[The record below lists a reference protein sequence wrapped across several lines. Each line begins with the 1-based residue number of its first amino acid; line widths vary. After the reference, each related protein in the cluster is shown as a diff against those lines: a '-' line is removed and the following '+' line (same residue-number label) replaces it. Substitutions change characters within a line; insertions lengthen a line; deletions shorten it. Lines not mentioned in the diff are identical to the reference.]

1 MDIEFLTDQQKER
14 FSALEAVFRLPG
26 WKLIEDWANANA
38 DIMRYRGADASNWDT
53 NRLALGARTAF
64 EQLAQFQESTE
75 REFEQMADDNKA
87 RLQAGDD
94 LDYE

>member
-38 DIMRYRGADASNWDT
+38 EIMRYRGADASNWDT

-75 REFEQMADDNKA
+75 REFEQMIVDAKERIDSVDEIE
-87 RLQAGDD
+87 
-94 LDYE
+94 YE